1 MKNISSLSSYFINL
15 LSYKNSDMIEIKKV
29 TNSRE
34 LKKFIQFPH
43 KLYKNNEYWVPPL
56 TRDELS
62 TLDKKKSPSFDH
74 CIAEYWL
81 AYKNNQIVG
90 RIAGIINYS
99 ANEKWGRKVRFGWI
113 DFIEDIEVAK
123 MLLETVENWG
133 KEQGMESIQGPLGF
147 NDMDNEGMLV
157 DGFDKLPTI
166 ANIYNYPY
174 YPEYMEKLGYTAD
187 EDWLQFKFNAS
198 QPIPEKM
205 ERVNKLIADKY
216 KLRVLLFKKRKDLLE
231 YADSLFRT
239 LNASFSDLYG
249 YSELT
254 EKEIKAIIK
263 NYFSFINPQL
273 VCLVVDEHDEVVGF
287 GISMPSLSR
296 AFQKA
301 KGKLFPFGF
310 IHILK
315 ALNNTETIDLYLNGV
330 HPDWQK
336 KGIHSLY
343 YVEMNK
349 AYIRNNVKTA
359 ISNQQLESNVAA
371 VSVWNNYEKEPYI
384 RRRCYTK
391 KF

>member
-1 MKNISSLSSYFINL
+1 
-15 LSYKNSDMIEIKKV
+15 MIEIKKV
-29 TNSRE
+29 SNSNE
-34 LKKFIQFPH
+34 LKKFVQFPH
-43 KLYKNNEYWVPPL
+43 ELYKNNNYWVPPL

-62 TLDKKKSPSFDH
+62 TLDKKKNPSFEH

-81 AYKNNQIVG
+81 AYKDKKIVG
-90 RIAGIINYS
+90 RIAGIINHV
-99 ANEKWGRKVRFGWI
+99 ANEKWGKKVRFGWI
-113 DFIEDIEVAK
+113 DFIEDVEVAK
-123 MLLETVENWG
+123 ALLKTVEDWG
-133 KEQGMESIQGPLGF
+133 KEHGMEKIQGPLGF

-157 DGFDKLPTI
+157 EGFDKLPTI

-174 YPEYMEKLGYTAD
+174 YPVFMEKLGYTAD

-205 ERVNKLIADKY
+205 ERINKLIAEKY
-216 KLRVLLFKKRKDLLE
+216 KLRILTFEKRKPLLN
-231 YADSLFRT
+231 YVDSLFRT
-239 LNASFSDLYG
+239 LNAAFANLYG
-249 YSELT
+249 YSQLT
-254 EKEIKAIIK
+254 EKEVKAIIK
-263 NYFSFINPQL
+263 NYFSFINPKL
-273 VCLVVDEHDEVVGF
+273 VCFVVDEQDEVVGF
-287 GISMPSLSR
+287 GISMPSLSN

-315 ALNNTETIDLYLNGV
+315 ALNNMEVIDLYLNGV

-359 ISNQQLESNVAA
+359 ISNPQLESNLAA
-371 VSVWNNYEKEPYI
+371 VSVWDNYEKEPYI

-391 KF
+391 KFEED